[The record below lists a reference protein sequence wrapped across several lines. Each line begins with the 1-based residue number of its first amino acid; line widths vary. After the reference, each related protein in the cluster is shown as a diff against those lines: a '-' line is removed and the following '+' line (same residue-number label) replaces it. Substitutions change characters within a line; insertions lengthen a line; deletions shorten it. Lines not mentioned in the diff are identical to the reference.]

1 VSLSKHFEKQNSTI
15 SKKGNP
21 MKNMHLAK
29 STFILALF
37 FYIAAQGSTITITN
51 EGQFESEILK
61 KPNLAVVKAGAK
73 WCTYCVQSEGPFRS
87 LSNDASLNNIIFA
100 TLDVDV
106 NPTLAQRY
114 GANRLPTVLFF
125 KNGKLI
131 DKQEGYSE
139 TLRSDIVKMAG
150 ESAQAAPPVAK
161 VIPAAVAAAQES
173 AQETMQPSSEI
184 PTPQDIESTQE
195 KPVACNS
202 QVQDFF
208 SRAFQSVRDFLTNAV
223 DTVRSW
229 FK

>member
-1 VSLSKHFEKQNSTI
+1 
-15 SKKGNP
+15 
-21 MKNMHLAK
+21 MKNISITKNTLM
-29 STFILALF
+29 LALS
-37 FYIAAQGSTITITN
+37 FYAATQCSTITITN

-73 WCTYCVQSEGPFRS
+73 WCIYCVQSEGPFRS
-87 LSNDASLNNIIFA
+87 LSNDASLNNITFA
-100 TLDVDV
+100 TLDVDM

-114 GANRLPTVLFF
+114 GANQLPTILFF

-131 DKQEGYSE
+131 DKQVGYSE

-150 ESAQAAPPVAK
+150 EPAQAPPQVSKEATTAIAAK
-161 VIPAAVAAAQES
+161 ES
-173 AQETMQPSSEI
+173 AQETVQPSK
-184 PTPQDIESTQE
+184 ESAQATQQVEKAEE

-208 SRAFQSVRDFLTNAV
+208 SRAYQSVKDFLTDAV
-223 DTVRSW
+223 DTVRAW